1 MSNILV
7 PDKHYKFGDFL
18 MRPNKDG
25 SIKIYC
31 DKGVLA
37 IIPRANNLVT
47 IKSIK
52 STNDEILD

>member
-1 MSNILV
+1 MSNKL
-7 PDKHYKFGDFL
+7 DTGKCYTFGDFWIK
-18 MRPNKDG
+18 PNKDG

-47 IKSIK
+47 IKSQGDHE
-52 STNDEILD
+52 SVD

>member
-1 MSNILV
+1 MSNKLDT
-7 PDKHYKFGDFL
+7 DKCYTFGDFL
-18 MRPNKDG
+18 IKPNKDG

-47 IKSIK
+47 IKSQDDHE
-52 STNDEILD
+52 SVD

>member
-1 MSNILV
+1 MSNILI

-18 MRPNKDG
+18 IKLNTDG

-47 IKSIK
+47 IKSQGNHESDI
-52 STNDEILD
+52 D